1 MNATEHPKH
10 QPEENGMYRTIRH
23 HLAMIENIALSALVT
38 FLVSAL
44 AMGAL
49 CLVLLGFKAAVTTTQ
64 DIISLL
70 N

>member
-1 MNATEHPKH
+1 
-10 QPEENGMYRTIRH
+10 
-23 HLAMIENIALSALVT
+23 MIENIAFSALVT